1 MPALPSSRFRFHAI
15 RCSAPLSSVHMAMKP
30 CKECGHEISTEA
42 TTCPH
47 CGKKNP
53 TGVRTSPVALG
64 CLALIGFVIVVGVF
78 SSSNSSTTSSSS
90 TNSAPSV
97 KEQVLD
103 QVKLNF
109 TWSKSEFGIMTAN
122 FTVRNP
128 TQYRIKDLEIT
139 CTHYGPSG
147 TRIDENV
154 RKIYEVVSPKSTR
167 HFNDFNMG
175 FIHSQATSSNCRVTD
190 LVIQ

>member
-1 MPALPSSRFRFHAI
+1 MALKA
-15 RCSAPLSSVHMAMKP
+15 

-53 TGVRTSPVALG
+53 TGVRTSPIALG
-64 CLALIGFVIVVGVF
+64 CLGLIGFVIVVGIF
-78 SSSNSSTTSSSS
+78 SSSDSPTTSSRSS
-90 TNSAPSV
+90 ARTPSP
-97 KEQVLD
+97 KEQALA

-109 TWSKSEFGIMTAN
+109 TWSKSEFGIMTAD

-139 CTHYGPSG
+139 CIHSAPSG

-175 FIHSQATSSNCRVTD
+175 FIHSQATSSSCSITD

>member
-1 MPALPSSRFRFHAI
+1 
-15 RCSAPLSSVHMAMKP
+15 MAMKP
-30 CKECGHEISTEA
+30 CKECGREISTEA

-53 TGVRTSPVALG
+53 TGVRTSPIALG
-64 CLALIGFVIVVGVF
+64 CLALIGFVIVVGIF
-78 SSSNSSTTSSSS
+78 SSSNSPTVSSSS
-90 TNSAPSV
+90 TGRTPSL
-97 KEQVLD
+97 KEQILG
-103 QVKLNF
+103 QVKLDY
-109 TWSKSEFGIMTAN
+109 TWSKSEFDIMMAN

-139 CTHYGPSG
+139 CTHYAPSG

-175 FIHSQATSSNCRVTD
+175 FIHSQAKSSSCSITD

>member
-1 MPALPSSRFRFHAI
+1 
-15 RCSAPLSSVHMAMKP
+15 MAMKP

-53 TGVRTSPVALG
+53 TGVRTSPIALG
-64 CLALIGFVIVVGVF
+64 CLALIGFVIVVGLF
-78 SSSNSSTTSSSS
+78 SSSDSPTSTTAR
-90 TNSAPSV
+90 TRTGQ
-97 KEQVLD
+97 EQVLD
-103 QVKLNF
+103 QVTLNF

-122 FTVRNP
+122 VTVRNP

-139 CTHYGPSG
+139 CTHFAPSG

-154 RKIYEVVSPKSTR
+154 RKIYEVVAPKSTR

-175 FIHSQATSSNCRVTD
+175 FIHSQATSSNCRITD